1 MSFHLPYVLTA
12 VGSLKGRVASREE
25 ENTNSIIPAGEELEL
40 APSVVSLLHVLEK
53 RKKSAAMQDRRC
65 ILNTETTQYKKMANN
80 VLPVKNG
87 CEIF

>member
-1 MSFHLPYVLTA
+1 LTA

-25 ENTNSIIPAGEELEL
+25 ENTNSIIPAGELEL

-65 ILNTETTQYKKMANN
+65 ILNTETTQ
-80 VLPVKNG
+80 
-87 CEIF
+87 